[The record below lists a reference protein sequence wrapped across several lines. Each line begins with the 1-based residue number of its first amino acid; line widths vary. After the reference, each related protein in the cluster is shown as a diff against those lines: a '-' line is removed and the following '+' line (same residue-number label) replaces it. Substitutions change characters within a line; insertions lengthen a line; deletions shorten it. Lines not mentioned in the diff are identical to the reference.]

1 MIFYNKCQHLVW
13 PKIQPSGCHGCA
25 FDTGGRGRCIV
36 RDYGGSLFC
45 NDIDE
50 SPLATLAE
58 FTMGNEYN
66 FYDMSLVD
74 GEDEES

>member
-1 MIFYNKCQHLVW
+1 
-13 PKIQPSGCHGCA
+13 
-25 FDTGGRGRCIV
+25 

-45 NDIDE
+45 NNIDE